1 MKHPMKRL
9 LLFTVSLLFA
19 GAANAQI
26 KFGVAGGVNSS
37 NIIKTDDPNFTTDY
51 RTGFNA
57 GVTMDIHLI
66 GPLSFDPEIMYDTK
80 GYKAHTTYGEFNQR
94 TNFIDAPLL
103 AKLKLAPGFGL
114 IIGPQVSFLMSTTN
128 TYSNGFSTVVQQR
141 YEDDAT
147 RFRKSII
154 DGVIGLSIDL
164 SSNVDLRARY
174 TLDLQQ
180 DNVDGTTQTPQYRNQ
195 LWQLGLGFKI
205 P

>member
-1 MKHPMKRL
+1 MKKIIFLAAGL
-9 LLFTVSLLFA
+9 LLA

-26 KFGVAGGVNSS
+26 KFGVAGGANFS
-37 NIIKTDDPNFTTDY
+37 NIIKTDDPNFTTSY
-51 RTGFNA
+51 KTGFNA

-66 GPLSFDPEIMYDTK
+66 GPLSFDPEILYDTK
-80 GYKAHTTYGEFNQR
+80 GYKAQTTSGEFTQR

-103 AKLKLAPGFGL
+103 AKIKLAPGFG
-114 IIGPQVSFLMSTTN
+114 IIVGPQVSFLMSTTN

-141 YEDDAT
+141 YEDDSN

-154 DGVIGLSIDL
+154 DGVIGVSIDL

-195 LWQLGLGFKI
+195 VWQIGLGFKI